1 MIGVKVSGLGKAIRD
16 IKKWEDDRKRDI
28 RNAFNGAAID
38 VERNAKQRA
47 PVDNGRLRSDIQKE
61 VEVADNGAVVSARVL
76 NTVNYAPY
84 VEFGTRS
91 SVSVP
96 PELAQVAS
104 EFQGPTGKPFSELLE
119 NIELWASRKG
129 LPPESVYPIA
139 RKIVQTGS
147 DAQPYLFPAW
157 EVERP
162 KLIRELTEVLRR

>member
-1 MIGVKVSGLGKAIRD
+1 MIKVKVSGLGKAIRD
-16 IKKWEDDRKRDI
+16 IKKWEDDRKRGI

-47 PVDNGRLRSDIQKE
+47 PVDNNRLRSDIQRE

-76 NTVNYAPY
+76 NTVKYAPY

-91 SVSVP
+91 SASIP
-96 PELAQVAS
+96 PELADVAAQ
-104 EFQGPTGKPFSELLE
+104 FRGPTGRPFSELLE
-119 NIELWASRKG
+119 AIELWASRKG
-129 LPPESVYPIA
+129 LPPESAYPIA
-139 RKIVQTGS
+139 IKIVRTGF

-162 KLIRELTEVLRR
+162 KLIRELTEVLRK